1 MIGRAERVASYVVL
15 IVFAAVVFVP
25 IALLLLTALS
35 PQPNGQIVLTDL
47 RWQNFADAWQRSDFG
62 SHLIL
67 SLVLAG
73 TVTLVT
79 VLIAPLAAYSIAV
92 LKIPGHRALFAL
104 FLVGIMIPLEGIIV
118 PLYFTMRATPFAST
132 IGSLIIAQVGLSV
145 GFGVFWMRAA
155 FLAIPPSLLESAS
168 LDGAG
173 RFRLYRSIVLP
184 LATPATIT
192 LALLTCM
199 WVWNDYFLAFVLVNN
214 PDQLPVTVAL
224 GDFTNKY
231 ATQINL
237 MSACAVLVALPIVIL
252 YLFFQRRFI
261 AGVLS
266 GALKG

>member
-1 MIGRAERVASYVVL
+1 
-15 IVFAAVVFVP
+15 
-25 IALLLLTALS
+25 
-35 PQPNGQIVLTDL
+35 
-47 RWQNFADAWQRSDFG
+47 
-62 SHLIL
+62 
-67 SLVLAG
+67 
-73 TVTLVT
+73 
-79 VLIAPLAAYSIAV
+79 
-92 LKIPGHRALFAL
+92 
-104 FLVGIMIPLEGIIV
+104 
-118 PLYFTMRATPFAST
+118 MRATPFASS

-145 GFGVFWMRAA
+145 SFGVFWMRAA
-155 FLAIPPSLLESAS
+155 FLAIPPSLVESAS

-173 RFRLYRSIVLP
+173 RFRLYRSIALP

-237 MSACAVLVALPIVIL
+237 MSACAVLVALPIVLL